1 MVAEAGLGGVIR
13 RKIEATKLALA
24 DGVPGADRG
33 WRLGLARAARDRFAL
48 PLDVVSLKLHKRSL
62 AEVLELPPQHGLL
75 AILQGPA
82 DSMGLVVL
90 SPPVLAGLLEA
101 QTLGKVGKSPVVAR
115 KPTRTDAAMVAEYI
129 DQALTELEDSLA
141 QEADLIWAGGFRY
154 ASFLDDPR
162 PLGLLLEDFDYRV
175 MTAEVNLGPE
185 RQGSVLL
192 ILPADGKGMQPA
204 PRNRVDLPDPAA
216 GPAFSAALAMQVEG
230 VNCLLDAVISRVS
243 LPLGRVMGLAV
254 GDVIALPRASV
265 DSVQLEA
272 MDGQRLA
279 EGTLGQNRGMRAV
292 RMTAGKSQSRTV
304 AAERAEISP
313 TVSLPE
319 QFRHSA

>member
-1 MVAEAGLGGVIR
+1 MAEAGLGGVLR
-13 RKIEATKLALA
+13 RKIEATKAALV

-33 WRLGLARAARDRFAL
+33 WRLGLARAARDRLAL
-48 PLDVVSLKLHKRSL
+48 PLDVTTLTLHKRSL

-82 DSMGLVVL
+82 ETMGLVVL
-90 SPPVLAGLLEA
+90 SPPILAGLIEV
-101 QTLGKVGKSPVVAR
+101 QTLGKVGKSPLVAR
-115 KPTRTDAAMVAEYI
+115 KPTRTDAAMVAEYL

-141 QEADLIWAGGFRY
+141 QEADLVWAGGFRY

-192 ILPADGKGMQPA
+192 ILPADGKGVLPA
-204 PRNRVDLPDPAA
+204 PRAKVDLPDPAA
-216 GPAFSAALAMQVEG
+216 GPAFSAALATQVEG
-230 VNCLLDAVISRVS
+230 VGCLLDAVISRVT
-243 LPLGRVMGLAV
+243 LPLSRVMGMAV
-254 GDVIALPRASV
+254 GDVFALPRARV

-272 MDGQRLA
+272 MDGRRLA
-279 EGTLGQNRGMRAV
+279 EGQLGQNRGMRAI
-292 RMTAGKSQSRTV
+292 RLTMGEAKQPIGPAK
-304 AAERAEISP
+304 AAETMPAVIP
-313 TVSLPE
+313 PE
-319 QFRHSA
+319 QLRHSA